1 MEQVVAAGTQF
12 MREVNAAAVL
22 RRLRAETSMSVSA
35 LARAVGLSRQAVTR
49 SLNAL
54 AAEGLVE
61 FGPLDRESTRAGR
74 PAQLV
79 RFRAEAGHVL
89 GLSIS
94 PQDVRVAVSD
104 LAGTV
109 TAADATPLGPDQSG
123 DRVVET
129 LLSTVERT
137 LRSTGVTTAGLWFA
151 SVGTPGIVDP
161 AAGVIK
167 LIPSMPGLA
176 GDVLVRRLKE
186 ALGCPVYLDNDV
198 KLATQGE
205 RWRER
210 RAWSGER
217 QPASPAEPRASA
229 TIEHARREDSLVML
243 HWGERV
249 GAGIVLN
256 GELYRGAS
264 NDAGD
269 VGFLDLFCDV
279 TGSSP
284 AASGHPHGLGPFEDR
299 VGGAEIVRQAA
310 AAAERAGDGEFL
322 ARIAGEGALEAVL
335 DAVVEGRPAA
345 LEALDVVARR
355 FAKGIAV
362 IRAILNPRLVVI
374 GGPLARCGETLLAAL
389 RRHLAGE
396 PLDQPALEVSTLQ
409 DDAVVHGALLHSLD
423 EIERTR
429 FGLVRSGRHEGGTPR

>member
-12 MREVNAAAVL
+12 MREVNSVAVV
-22 RRLRAETSMSVSA
+22 RRLRTEGRMSVSA
-35 LARAVGLSRQAVTR
+35 LAKAVGLSRQAVTR

-61 FGPLDRESTRAGR
+61 FGPVDRDSTRAGR

-89 GLSIS
+89 GVSIS
-94 PQDVRVAVSD
+94 PQDVRVAVAD
-104 LAGTV
+104 LAGAV
-109 TAADATPLGPDQSG
+109 TAADAVQLGARLG
-123 DRVVET
+123 GEEVVAT
-129 LLSTVERT
+129 LLSTVDGT
-137 LRSTGVTTAGLWFA
+137 LRTAGITPGTAGESTAGDLWFA

-176 GDVLVRRLKE
+176 GDLLVRRLTQ

-205 RWRER
+205 RRRE
-210 RAWSGER
+210 AD
-217 QPASPAEPRASA
+217 
-229 TIEHARREDSLVML
+229 RREDSLVMI

-264 NDAGD
+264 NDSGD
-269 VGFLDLFCDV
+269 VGFLDLLGAGPPGE
-279 TGSSP
+279 TRSSR
-284 AASGHPHGLGPFEDR
+284 GLGPFEDR

-310 AAAERAGDGEFL
+310 AAADRAGETELLSRIEAMGEH
-322 ARIAGEGALEAVL
+322 ALEAVL
-335 DAVVEGRPAA
+335 DAVVAGSPAA

-355 FAKGIAV
+355 FAKGIAA
-362 IRAILNPRLVVI
+362 IRAILDPRLVVI
-374 GGPLARCGETLLAAL
+374 GGPLARCGEPLLAAL

-396 PLDQPALEVSTLQ
+396 PLEQPALEVSALQ
-409 DDAVVHGALLHSLD
+409 QDAVVHGALLHSLD

-429 FGLVRSGRHEGGTPR
+429 FGLVRPGSAW

>member
-22 RRLRAETSMSVSA
+22 RKLRAETSMSVSA
-35 LARAVGLSRQAVTR
+35 LAKAVGLSRQAVTR

-54 AAEGLVE
+54 VAEGLVE
-61 FGPLDRESTRAGR
+61 FGPLDRDSTRAGR

-94 PQDVRVAVSD
+94 PQDVRVALAD

-109 TAADATPLGPDQSG
+109 TASGAEQIGAGSGGDQ
-123 DRVVET
+123 VVET
-129 LLSTVERT
+129 LLSTVERA
-137 LRSTGVTTAGLWFA
+137 LHATGLTTGDLWFA

-176 GDVLVRRLKE
+176 GDLLVRRLTE

-205 RWRER
+205 RWRD
-210 RAWSGER
+210 
-217 QPASPAEPRASA
+217 AE
-229 TIEHARREDSLVML
+229 RREDSLVMI

-269 VGFLDLFCDV
+269 VGFLDLFTDGPS
-279 TGSSP
+279 TP
-284 AASGHPHGLGPFEDR
+284 RHPRGLGPFEDR

-310 AAAERAGDGEFL
+310 RAADGAFL
-322 ARIAGEGALEAVL
+322 ARIEAAGEHALEAVL
-335 DAVVEGRPAA
+335 DAFVEGEPAA
-345 LEALDVVARR
+345 LEAIDVAARR
-355 FAKGIAV
+355 FAKGITV

-374 GGPLARCGETLLAAL
+374 GGPLARCGEPLLAAL
-389 RRHLAGE
+389 RRHLSGE

-409 DDAVVHGALLHSLD
+409 EDAVVHGALLHSLD
-423 EIERTR
+423 EIERTG
-429 FGLVRSGRHEGGTPR
+429 FGLVRPASA

>member
-22 RRLRAETSMSVSA
+22 RKLRAAPHGETSMSVSA
-35 LARAVGLSRQAVTR
+35 LAKAVGLSRQAVTR
-49 SLNAL
+49 SLNGL
-54 AAEGLVE
+54 VAEGLVE
-61 FGPLDRESTRAGR
+61 FGPLDRDSTRAGR

-94 PQDVRVAVSD
+94 PQDVRVALAD

-109 TAADATPLGPDQSG
+109 TASGAEQLGADAGGEQ
-123 DRVVET
+123 VVET

-137 LRSTGVTTAGLWFA
+137 LRATGITTGDLWFA

-176 GDVLVRRLKE
+176 GDLLVRRLTE

-205 RWRER
+205 RWRD
-210 RAWSGER
+210 
-217 QPASPAEPRASA
+217 AE
-229 TIEHARREDSLVML
+229 RREDSLVMI

-269 VGFLDLFCDV
+269 VGFLDLFTD
-279 TGSSP
+279 GPP
-284 AASGHPHGLGPFEDR
+284 AARHPQGLGPFEDR
-299 VGGAEIVRQAA
+299 VGGAEIVRQATA
-310 AAAERAGDGEFL
+310 AAGRAGDGALL
-322 ARIAGEGALEAVL
+322 ARIEAAGEHALEAVL
-335 DAVVEGRPAA
+335 DAVVDGEPAA
-345 LEALDVVARR
+345 LAAIDVVARR
-355 FAKGIAV
+355 FAKGITV
-362 IRAILNPRLVVI
+362 IRAILNPRFVVI
-374 GGPLARCGETLLAAL
+374 GGPLARCGEPLLAAL
-389 RRHLAGE
+389 RRHLSGE

-409 DDAVVHGALLHSLD
+409 EDAVVHGALLHSLD

-429 FGLVRSGRHEGGTPR
+429 FGLVRPGSTG

>member
-22 RRLRAETSMSVSA
+22 RKLRAESSMSVSA
-35 LARAVGLSRQAVTR
+35 LAKAVGLSRQAVTR

-61 FGPLDRESTRAGR
+61 FGALDRDSTRAGR

-94 PQDVRVAVSD
+94 PQDVRVAVAD

-109 TAADATPLGPDQSG
+109 TVTDVEQLGAGRGGEQ
-123 DRVVET
+123 VVET
-129 LLSTVERT
+129 LLSTVDRA
-137 LRSTGVTTAGLWFA
+137 LRKAGITTGDLWFA

-161 AAGVIK
+161 ACGVIK
-167 LIPSMPGLA
+167 LIPSMPGLT
-176 GDVLVRRLKE
+176 GDLLARRLKE
-186 ALGCPVYLDNDV
+186 ALRCPVYLDNDV

-205 RWRER
+205 RWRD
-210 RAWSGER
+210 
-217 QPASPAEPRASA
+217 AEQ
-229 TIEHARREDSLVML
+229 REDSLVMI

-269 VGFLDLFCDV
+269 VGFLDLF
-279 TGSSP
+279 TEEP
-284 AASGHPHGLGPFEDR
+284 AGARHPRGLGPFEDR
-299 VGGAEIVRQAA
+299 VGGTEIVRLAA
-310 AAAERAGDGEFL
+310 AAAGRAGDGALL
-322 ARIAGEGALEAVL
+322 ARIEAAGEQALEAVL
-335 DAVVEGRPAA
+335 DAVVEGSPAA
-345 LEALDVVARR
+345 LEAIDVVARR

-362 IRAILNPRLVVI
+362 IRAILDPRLMVI
-374 GGPLARCGETLLAAL
+374 GGPLARCGEPLLTAL
-389 RRHLAGE
+389 RRHLSGQ
-396 PLDQPALEVSTLQ
+396 PLDQPALEVSALQ
-409 DDAVVHGALLHSLD
+409 EDAVVHGALLHSLD

-429 FGLVRSGRHEGGTPR
+429 FGLVRSGRLEGR

>member
-1 MEQVVAAGTQF
+1 MEQLVAAGTQF
-12 MREVNAAAVL
+12 MREVNAAAIL

-35 LARAVGLSRQAVTR
+35 LAKAVGLSRQAVTR

-54 AAEGLVE
+54 AEEGLVE
-61 FGPLDRESTRAGR
+61 FGSLDRDSNRAGR

-94 PQDVRVAVSD
+94 PQDVRVAVAD
-104 LAGTV
+104 LAGAV
-109 TAADATPLGPDQSG
+109 TAADAVQLGAGPSG
-123 DRVVET
+123 EQVVET
-129 LLSTVERT
+129 LLATVDRT
-137 LRSTGVTTAGLWFA
+137 LRATGITTGDLWFA

-176 GDVLVRRLKE
+176 GDVLLRRLKE
-186 ALGCPVYLDNDV
+186 TLGCPIYLDNDV

-205 RWRER
+205 RWRD
-210 RAWSGER
+210 
-217 QPASPAEPRASA
+217 AE
-229 TIEHARREDSLVML
+229 RREDSLVMV

-269 VGFLDLFCDV
+269 VGFLDLF
-279 TGSSP
+279 TGGESTGPS
-284 AASGHPHGLGPFEDR
+284 ASRHPHGLGPFEDR
-299 VGGAEIVRQAA
+299 VGGEEIVRQAKA
-310 AAAERAGDGEFL
+310 AAGRAGDDAFL
-322 ARIAGEGALEAVL
+322 ARIEAAGELAFEAVL
-335 DAVVEGRPAA
+335 DAVVDGRPAA
-345 LEALDVVARR
+345 LEAIDVVARR

-374 GGPLARCGETLLAAL
+374 GGPLTRCGETLLAAL
-389 RRHLAGE
+389 RRHLSGE

-409 DDAVVHGALLHSLD
+409 EDAVVHGALLHSLD

-429 FGLVRSGRHEGGTPR
+429 FGLVRTGRHEGR

>member
-12 MREVNAAAVL
+12 MREVNSVAVV
-22 RRLRAETSMSVSA
+22 RRLRTEDRMSVSA
-35 LARAVGLSRQAVTR
+35 LAKAVGLSRQAVTR

-61 FGPLDRESTRAGR
+61 FGPVDRDSTRAGR

-89 GLSIS
+89 GVSIS
-94 PQDVRVAVSD
+94 PQDVRVAVAD
-104 LAGTV
+104 LSGAV
-109 TAADATPLGPDQSG
+109 TATDAVQLAAGLGG
-123 DRVVET
+123 AEVVET
-129 LLSTVERT
+129 LLSTVDGT
-137 LRSTGVTTAGLWFA
+137 LRTAGVAAGITAGGLWFA

-161 AAGVIK
+161 AAGLIK

-176 GDVLVRRLKE
+176 GDLLVRRLTQ

-205 RWRER
+205 RR
-210 RAWSGER
+210 RDAD
-217 QPASPAEPRASA
+217 
-229 TIEHARREDSLVML
+229 RREDSLVMI

-264 NDAGD
+264 NDSGD
-269 VGFLDLFCDV
+269 VGFLDLLGAD
-279 TGSSP
+279 SP
-284 AASGHPHGLGPFEDR
+284 GTARSPQGLGPFEDR

-310 AAAERAGDGEFL
+310 AAAGRAGDEALLSRIEAMGEH
-322 ARIAGEGALEAVL
+322 ALEAVL
-335 DAVVEGRPAA
+335 DAVVTGSPAA
-345 LEALDVVARR
+345 LEAIDVVARR
-355 FAKGIAV
+355 FAKGIAA
-362 IRAILNPRLVVI
+362 IRAILDPRLVVI
-374 GGPLARCGETLLAAL
+374 GGPLARCGEPLLAAL

-396 PLDQPALEVSTLQ
+396 PLDQPALEVSALRQ
-409 DDAVVHGALLHSLD
+409 DAVVHGALLHSLA

-429 FGLVRSGRHEGGTPR
+429 FGLVRPGSAW

>member
-12 MREVNAAAVL
+12 MREVNSVAVV
-22 RRLRAETSMSVSA
+22 RRLRTEDRMSVSA
-35 LARAVGLSRQAVTR
+35 LAKAVGLSRQAVTR

-61 FGPLDRESTRAGR
+61 FGPVDRDSTRAGR

-89 GLSIS
+89 GVSIS
-94 PQDVRVAVSD
+94 PQDVRVAVAD
-104 LAGTV
+104 LSGAV
-109 TAADATPLGPDQSG
+109 TATDAVQLAAGLGG
-123 DRVVET
+123 AEVVET
-129 LLSTVERT
+129 LLSTVDGT
-137 LRSTGVTTAGLWFA
+137 LRAAGVTAGITAGGLWFA

-161 AAGVIK
+161 AAGVIR
-167 LIPSMPGLA
+167 LIPSVPGLA
-176 GDVLVRRLKE
+176 GDLLVRRLTQ

-205 RWRER
+205 RR
-210 RAWSGER
+210 RDAD
-217 QPASPAEPRASA
+217 
-229 TIEHARREDSLVML
+229 RREDSLVMI

-264 NDAGD
+264 NDSGD
-269 VGFLDLFCDV
+269 VGFLDLLGAD
-279 TGSSP
+279 SP
-284 AASGHPHGLGPFEDR
+284 GTARSPQGLGPFEDR

-310 AAAERAGDGEFL
+310 AAAGRAGDEALLSRIEAMGEH
-322 ARIAGEGALEAVL
+322 ALEAVL
-335 DAVVEGRPAA
+335 DAVVAGSPAA
-345 LEALDVVARR
+345 LEAIDVVARR
-355 FAKGIAV
+355 FAKGIAA
-362 IRAILNPRLVVI
+362 IRAILDPRLVVI
-374 GGPLARCGETLLAAL
+374 GGPLARCGEPLLAAL

-396 PLDQPALEVSTLQ
+396 PLDQPALEVSALRQ
-409 DDAVVHGALLHSLD
+409 DAVVHGALLHSLA

-429 FGLVRSGRHEGGTPR
+429 FGLVRPGSAW

>member
-22 RRLRAETSMSVSA
+22 RKLRAAPPGEASMSVSA
-35 LARAVGLSRQAVTR
+35 LAKSVGLSRQAVTR
-49 SLNAL
+49 SLNGL

-61 FGPLDRESTRAGR
+61 FGPLDRDSTRAGR

-94 PQDVRVAVSD
+94 PQDVRVALAD

-109 TAADATPLGPDQSG
+109 TASAAEQLGTDPSG
-123 DRVVET
+123 DQVVEA
-129 LLSTVERT
+129 LLTTVERT
-137 LRSTGVTTAGLWFA
+137 LRATGVTTGDLWFA

-176 GDVLVRRLKE
+176 GDLLVRRLTQ

-205 RWRER
+205 RWRD
-210 RAWSGER
+210 
-217 QPASPAEPRASA
+217 AE
-229 TIEHARREDSLVML
+229 RREDSLVMI

-269 VGFLDLFCDV
+269 VGFLDLFTD
-279 TGSSP
+279 GPSAP
-284 AASGHPHGLGPFEDR
+284 RHPQGLGPFEDR
-299 VGGAEIVRQAA
+299 VGGAELVRQATA
-310 AAAERAGDGEFL
+310 AAGRAADAALL
-322 ARIAGEGALEAVL
+322 ARIEAAGEHALEAVL
-335 DAVVEGRPAA
+335 DAVADGEPAA

-355 FAKGIAV
+355 FAKGITV

-389 RRHLAGE
+389 RRHLSGE
-396 PLDQPALEVSTLQ
+396 PLDQPALEVSALQ
-409 DDAVVHGALLHSLD
+409 EDAVVHGALLHSLD

-429 FGLVRSGRHEGGTPR
+429 FGLVRPGSAG

>member
-22 RRLRAETSMSVSA
+22 RTLRTETSMSVSA
-35 LARAVGLSRQAVTR
+35 LAKAVGLSRQAVTR

-54 AAEGLVE
+54 VAEGLAE
-61 FGPLDRESTRAGR
+61 FGPLDRDSTRAGR

-109 TAADATPLGPDQSG
+109 TAADAVPLGADPSG
-123 DRVVET
+123 DQVVRT

-137 LRSTGVTTAGLWFA
+137 MRATGITTGDLWFA

-176 GDVLVRRLKE
+176 GDALVRRLKD

-205 RWRER
+205 RWRDPE
-210 RAWSGER
+210 
-217 QPASPAEPRASA
+217 
-229 TIEHARREDSLVML
+229 RREDSLVML

-269 VGFLDLFCDV
+269 VGFLDLF
-279 TGSSP
+279 TGEAGAGP
-284 AASGHPHGLGPFEDR
+284 AESRHPHGLGPFEDR

-310 AAAERAGDGEFL
+310 AAAERAGDSAFL
-322 ARIAGEGALEAVL
+322 ARIETAGERAFEAVL
-335 DAVVEGRPAA
+335 DAVVDGRPAA
-345 LEALDVVARR
+345 LEAIDVVARR

-374 GGPLARCGETLLAAL
+374 GGPMARCGETLPAAL
-389 RRHLAGE
+389 RRHLSGE

-409 DDAVVHGALLHSLD
+409 EDAVVHGALLHSLD
-423 EIERTR
+423 EVERTR
-429 FGLVRSGRHEGGTPR
+429 FGLVRSGRHEAR

>member
-12 MREVNAAAVL
+12 MREVNAAAIL
-22 RRLRAETSMSVSA
+22 RKLRTETSMSVSA
-35 LARAVGLSRQAVTR
+35 LAKAVGLSRQAVTR

-54 AAEGLVE
+54 VAEGLVE
-61 FGPLDRESTRAGR
+61 FGPLDRDSTRAGR

-94 PQDVRVAVSD
+94 PQDLRVAVAD
-104 LAGTV
+104 LSGTV
-109 TAADATPLGPDQSG
+109 TAADAAQLGAGPSG
-123 DRVVET
+123 EQVVRA

-137 LRSTGVTTAGLWFA
+137 LRSTGITTGDLWFA

-176 GDVLVRRLKE
+176 GDVLVRRLKD

-205 RWRER
+205 RWRDPE
-210 RAWSGER
+210 
-217 QPASPAEPRASA
+217 
-229 TIEHARREDSLVML
+229 RREDSLVML

-269 VGFLDLFCDV
+269 VGFLDLFTDGAG
-279 TGSSP
+279 TGP
-284 AASGHPHGLGPFEDR
+284 SGSRHPHGLGPFEDR
-299 VGGAEIVRQAA
+299 VGGAEIVRQAT
-310 AAAERAGDGEFL
+310 AAAERASDGEFR
-322 ARIAGEGALEAVL
+322 ARIEAAGERALEAVL
-335 DAVVEGRPAA
+335 DAVVDARPAA
-345 LEALDVVARR
+345 LEAIDVVARR

-389 RRHLAGE
+389 RRHLSGE

-409 DDAVVHGALLHSLD
+409 EDAVVHGALLHSLD
-423 EIERTR
+423 EVERTR
-429 FGLVRSGRHEGGTPR
+429 FGLVRSGRH

>member
-1 MEQVVAAGTQF
+1 MEQLVAAGTQF
-12 MREVNAAAVL
+12 MREVNSAAIL

-35 LARAVGLSRQAVTR
+35 LAKSVGLSRQAVTR
-49 SLNAL
+49 ALNAL
-54 AAEGLVE
+54 VEEGIAE
-61 FGPLDRESTRAGR
+61 FGPLDRDSSRAGR

-94 PQDVRVAVSD
+94 PQDLRVAVAD

-109 TAADATPLGPDQSG
+109 TATGATQLGAAPGGEQ
-123 DRVVET
+123 VVET
-129 LLSTVERT
+129 LLSAVDRA
-137 LRSTGVTTAGLWFA
+137 LSSAGLAAGDLWFA

-161 AAGVIK
+161 AAGIIK
-167 LIPSMPGLA
+167 LIPSMPGLT
-176 GDVLVRRLKE
+176 GDILPRRLRE
-186 ALGCPVYLDNDV
+186 ALGCPIYLDNDV

-205 RWRER
+205 RWRDAER
-210 RAWSGER
+210 RG
-217 QPASPAEPRASA
+217 
-229 TIEHARREDSLVML
+229 DSLVML

-269 VGFLDLFCDV
+269 VGFLDLFADLFADRA
-279 TGSSP
+279 G
-284 AASGHPHGLGPFEDR
+284 AGHSESRHPQGLGPFEDR
-299 VGGAEIVRQAA
+299 VGGAEIVRQAT
-310 AAAERAGDGEFL
+310 AAAERAGDDTFL
-322 ARIAGEGALEAVL
+322 ARIEAAGDRAFEAVL
-335 DAVVEGRPAA
+335 DAVADGSPAA
-345 LEALDVVARR
+345 LEAIDVVARR

-374 GGPLARCGETLLAAL
+374 GGPLARCGERLLAAL
-389 RRHLAGE
+389 RRHLSGE
-396 PLDQPALEVSTLQ
+396 PLDQPALEVSALQ
-409 DDAVVHGALLHSLD
+409 EDAVVHGALLHSLD

-429 FGLVRSGRHEGGTPR
+429 FGLVRGGRHEGRQPTR

>member
-12 MREVNAAAVL
+12 MREVNTAAVL
-22 RRLRAETSMSVSA
+22 RKLRAESSMSVSA
-35 LARAVGLSRQAVTR
+35 LAKAVGLSRQAVTR

-61 FGPLDRESTRAGR
+61 FGPLDRDSTRAGR

-94 PQDVRVAVSD
+94 PQDARVAVAD

-109 TAADATPLGPDQSG
+109 MVTDVVQLGAGRGGEQ
-123 DRVVET
+123 VVET
-129 LLSTVERT
+129 LLSTIDRA
-137 LRSTGVTTAGLWFA
+137 LRKTGVTTGDLWFA

-161 AAGVIK
+161 ASGIIK
-167 LIPSMPGLA
+167 LIPSMPGLT
-176 GDVLVRRLKE
+176 GDLLARRLKE

-205 RWRER
+205 RWRD
-210 RAWSGER
+210 AD
-217 QPASPAEPRASA
+217 Q
-229 TIEHARREDSLVML
+229 REDSLVMI

-269 VGFLDLFCDV
+269 VGFLDLF
-279 TGSSP
+279 TEEP
-284 AASGHPHGLGPFEDR
+284 AGARHPRGLGPFEDR
-299 VGGAEIVRQAA
+299 VGGTEVVRLATAA
-310 AAAERAGDGEFL
+310 AGRTGDSALL
-322 ARIAGEGALEAVL
+322 ARIEAAGEQALEVVL
-335 DAVVEGRPAA
+335 DAVADGSPAA
-345 LEALDVVARR
+345 LEAIDVVARR

-362 IRAILNPRLVVI
+362 IRAILDPRLVVI
-374 GGPLARCGETLLAAL
+374 GGPLARCGEPLLAAL
-389 RRHLAGE
+389 RRHLSGQ
-396 PLDQPALEVSTLQ
+396 PLDQPALEVSALQ
-409 DDAVVHGALLHSLD
+409 EDAVVHGALLHSLD
-423 EIERTR
+423 EIERNR
-429 FGLVRSGRHEGGTPR
+429 FGLVRSGRPEGR